1 MDNDELI
8 QELRADRLLRALQAE
23 GEQVNAAF
31 DARLAAN
38 AEVLMFADELN
49 TDDPI
54 ARNREGFFKAA
65 VVNPWKSPRRDNS
78 SDEPSDE
85 DGEPLEKRASNS
97 RRREAIKT
105 FVARQLALGIPFE
118 QIVAGAEENDLPT
131 ANLMREC
138 YAEMQAA

>member
-1 MDNDELI
+1 MQRRRIRGSNH
-8 QELRADRLLRALQAE
+8 R
-23 GEQVNAAF
+23 GAA
-31 DARLAAN
+31 
-38 AEVLMFADELN
+38 
-49 TDDPI
+49 I
-54 ARNREGFFKAA
+54 
-65 VVNPWKSPRRDNS
+65 S
-78 SDEPSDE
+78 SDDE
-85 DGEPLEKRASNS
+85 DDEPLEKRASNS